1 MTREE
6 LMKPRF
12 SVIADYPGLSYNVG
26 DIVEVLTDDNY
37 GIIDMVEYPHL
48 FKKLKWW
55 ESRRIEDMPKKLIFG
70 DDIIDII
77 DWDMKRYI
85 GTRKDGGQCNLKLY
99 NYDYGYFPI
108 D

>member
-12 SVIADYPGLSYNVG
+12 RVIADYPGLSYNVG
-26 DIVEVLTDDNY
+26 DNIEVLTDDNY
-37 GIIDMVEYPHL
+37 AIIDMVEYPHL

-77 DWDMKRYI
+77 DWDMERYI
-85 GTRKDGGQCNLKLY
+85 GTIKDGGYCNLKLY
-99 NYDYGYFPI
+99 NDDYGYFPI

>member
-26 DIVEVLTDDNY
+26 DIIEVLTNDNY

-77 DWDMKRYI
+77 DWDMERYI
-85 GTRKDGGQCNLKLY
+85 GTIKDGGYCNLKLY
-99 NYDYGYFPI
+99 NDDYGYFPI